1 MQDTPR
7 HTASDLQLLP
17 TCGAH
22 AAMLLLCLVGSSFE
36 DERVF
41 GLFWIEGL
49 ANAKGIC
56 SSLCLHIHKPKKIFS
71 WFFKKTAI
79 LLHVVTSQLIP
90 PRPLDQCCCPMHAGI
105 RTAMAVFF
113 EGLSK
118 QSDVTTL
125 TWGKGAC
132 KFLRHE
138 FDMMAVIFEEPG
150 LSPGKILWFM
160 DVQTQ
165 A

>member
-1 MQDTPR
+1 MQDTSR

-36 DERVF
+36 DESVF
-41 GLFWIEGL
+41 GLFWIEVL
-49 ANAKGIC
+49 ADAKGIC
-56 SSLCLHIHKPKKIFS
+56 PSLCISLCLHIHKVKNIFS
-71 WFFKKTAI
+71 QLLKKTAI
-79 LLHVVTSQLIP
+79 LLHVVTSHLIP

-125 TWGKGAC
+125 TWGKGG
-132 KFLRHE
+132 
-138 FDMMAVIFEEPG
+138 VQVS
-150 LSPGKILWFM
+150 SP
-160 DVQTQ
+160 
-165 A
+165 